1 METPTDYLSMLML
14 GLFGTGHCLGMCGP
28 LVVALPGRYDLRR
41 AHLIYHCGRLA
52 TYALMGALLGGIGHG
67 VTGLFNLT
75 PPQTL
80 VWTGRLQLFLSVPVA
95 IFLLYMGLPR
105 LGLIS
110 EPRWM
115 AVAMP
120 EKLPGYE
127 TVMCRVLDRRGM
139 LWLLAMGLLL
149 GLLPCGLSY
158 GAFARALAAGSA
170 EQGVLL
176 TGLFGV
182 GTLPGM
188 LLLGTGAATLFHRFR
203 RQMEIVSGLIMIGMG
218 VSLLAKAAFL

>member
-1 METPTDYLSMLML
+1 METPTTYLSMLML

-28 LVVALPGRYDLRR
+28 LTVSLPGRYDRRR
-41 AHLIYHCGRLA
+41 AHLIYHLGRLA
-52 TYALMGALLGGIGHG
+52 TYALVGALLGGIGHG
-67 VTGLFNLT
+67 VTAWFNLT

-80 VWTGRLQLFLSVPVA
+80 VWTGRIQLFLSVPAAV
-95 IFLLYMGLPR
+95 FLLYMGLPR
-105 LGLIS
+105 LGLVS

-115 AVAMP
+115 AVAVP

-127 TVMCRVLDRRGM
+127 TVMGHVLDRRGM
-139 LWLLAMGLLL
+139 LWLLAMGMLL

-158 GAFARALAAGSA
+158 GAFARALAAGNA
-170 EQGVLL
+170 GQGALL
-176 TGLFGV
+176 AGLFGV
-182 GTLPGM
+182 GTLPGL

-203 RQMEIVSGLIMIGMG
+203 TQMEIISGLIMIGMG